1 MNRPIQ
7 GEKLQRYERELF
19 SDRRTYIY
27 RTIMV
32 PWEIAFAIVPGLILF
47 FYGIEN
53 FSREILA
60 VAKGSFAAILGR
72 VTKRPIL
79 GAILGAAVTA
89 LVQSSMATT
98 IITVSLVN
106 AGTLSFIQSLG
117 IIIGAS
123 VGTTITAQLVA
134 FKMTAFG
141 QVLIP
146 IGFLVGI
153 LGGRYKFLGKPLFY
167 FGLVFF
173 SLNLISTALVPFQNS
188 PEIISF
194 VAEYSTL
201 PLAILIGFLFT
212 AMVQSSAVTTGLAV
226 ILAQQGLLTLPQAI
240 PLILGAHIGSTTG
253 TLIASTRMNLHSR
266 RAAVAHFTL
275 NLGGVLLILPILG
288 PFTEFVMTI
297 GGTEAQM
304 VANAHLVSNLITATV
319 FLLLINQLGRFVT
332 WLVPGDEPEILMR
345 TRYLE
350 DGVPDDTHRGFELI
364 RKELGHAHEVTLDLF
379 RAAMAYLATSKN
391 SDYQMVDRL
400 KDLNSHLDGKMGQ
413 ALREISQRQLT
424 EQEATEVVFLV
435 RMSNEIGRLGYLG
448 ADLGEFFRRASQ
460 NGNGTFTILKQKT
473 EGVYRILDENMVG
486 LGRLFPT
493 IEDDTV
499 VELRA
504 RDVELQF
511 AINRHYR
518 EQLISLRG
526 EGNRGDSRYLE
537 VLSIIEAANAK
548 VRDLRKL
555 AEQYSREKKKEEAS
569 LRVDDPF
576 TLRHLVAGDDEKKIP
591 DLPVKGRIAGID
603 IQEGCAGEFSRRG
616 DHDQVR

>member
-1 MNRPIQ
+1 MI
-7 GEKLQRYERELF
+7 
-19 SDRRTYIY
+19 
-27 RTIMV
+27 
-32 PWEIAFAIVPGLILF
+32 PWEIAFAVVPGLILF

-72 VTKRPIL
+72 VTERPIL
-79 GAILGAAVTA
+79 AALLGAVVTA

-98 IITVSLVN
+98 VITVSLVN
-106 AGTLSFIQSLG
+106 AGTLSFTQSLG

-134 FKMTAFG
+134 FKMTALG

-153 LGGRYKFLGKPLFY
+153 FGRRYKFLGKPLFY

-288 PFTEFVMTI
+288 SFTELVMSI

-304 VANAHLVSNLITATV
+304 VANAHLFSNLITATV
-319 FLLLINQLGRFVT
+319 FLLLINQFGRFVT

-345 TRYLE
+345 THYLE
-350 DGVPDDTHRGFELI
+350 DGIPDDTYLGFELI
-364 RKELGHAHEVTLDLF
+364 RKELGHAHEVTLNLF
-379 RAAMAYLATSKN
+379 RAAMAYLATAKEA
-391 SDYQMVDRL
+391 DYQMVERL
-400 KDLNSHLDGKMGQ
+400 KDLNGHLDRRIEK
-413 ALREISQRQLT
+413 ALREISRRQLSDP
-424 EQEATEVVFLV
+424 EAGEVVFLV

-448 ADLGEFFRRASQ
+448 VDLGKFARRASR
-460 NGNGTFTILKQKT
+460 NGNGAFAVLAKKT
-473 EGVYRILDENMVG
+473 ESVYRILDENIVG
-486 LGRLFPT
+486 LGHLFPA
-493 IEDDTV
+493 IEDTTV
-499 VELRA
+499 AELRA
-504 RDVELQF
+504 RDAELQR
-511 AINRHYR
+511 AINGHYR

-526 EGNRGDSRYLE
+526 EGGPGDSRYLE

-555 AEQYSREKKKEEAS
+555 AEQYSREKKIEAAL
-569 LRVDDPF
+569 LRVEDPLP
-576 TLRHLVAGDDEKKIP
+576 LRYPVAGDDENRIT
-591 DLPVKGRIAGID
+591 DLPVEGRIPGIDVEKGRS
-603 IQEGCAGEFSRRG
+603 GELSGRG